1 MLTASCL
8 EMPPFIERSCKCI
21 SPFSHFRITHCL
33 CLKNQEGMELV
44 ELGLLPENLFGDIKL
59 PSETI
64 WIPTGVQPGGKGQN
78 SESYHGS

>member
-1 MLTASCL
+1 
-8 EMPPFIERSCKCI
+8 
-21 SPFSHFRITHCL
+21 
-33 CLKNQEGMELV
+33 MELV